1 MRRSILISGFTVL
14 VLAASAAMAQEGE
27 HRNEVSGQFIGF
39 FTKDSQGNGVSQDS
53 TGSAGL
59 LADYRF
65 YFNHWLGADASYGYT
80 RNTQNNTTVDGAF
93 NVHSNI
99 HQTTG
104 AVVFGTPNS
113 SARLK
118 PYGLVGGGVL
128 TFDPS
133 GELGGFVP
141 GASTQSKA
149 AFLYG
154 GGVDFKI
161 SKLIS
166 LRGEYRGLV
175 YKRPDFD
182 VSSLDSDATT
192 HTAQPSAGLVFH
204 F

>member
-27 HRNEVSGQFIGF
+27 HRNEVSGQFFGF

-65 YFNHWLGADASYGYT
+65 YFNHWLGVDGSYGYT
-80 RNTQNNTTVDGAF
+80 RNTQNSTTVDGAF

-99 HQTTG
+99 HQMTG
-104 AVVFGTPNS
+104 AVVFRTPTS

-133 GELGGFVP
+133 GDLGGFVP

-149 AFLYG
+149 VFLY
-154 GGVDFKI
+154 
-161 SKLIS
+161 
-166 LRGEYRGLV
+166 
-175 YKRPDFD
+175 
-182 VSSLDSDATT
+182 
-192 HTAQPSAGLVFH
+192 
-204 F
+204 